1 MQIKTLVR
9 FKYTIVLDKRR
20 KLQSGKYPIKVNIH
34 SYADNK
40 NHYVSIPSLFTKNGK
55 LEFSCENQKEFD
67 SVWTNRHKKDSFG
80 NVIGET
86 TVYGEKLELRNALK
100 IQNDRLIALMEDT
113 SLLTLAEVKD
123 WIKNWDAKEYEI
135 DKTFTNLWFAFAEYI
150 TKLNEEERYKYAT
163 SMGSTIKKLTEFVG
177 IESNLQKLRIYRDV
191 ADLSITDIDV
201 DFMNAF
207 EAFMFKQGRSKAT
220 VGVYARNIRTIW
232 NDLYESHSKYPFGK
246 GGYVI
251 PEGARKNQG
260 LSKADIKK
268 IVDFS
273 SDNEYLQT
281 ARDYFLFCFYNG
293 GMNIKDVL
301 HLKKGQKEFKRLKS
315 IRTAKKEVIIPLVFN
330 KITNDII
337 DRRTGKGSYLFDV
350 IKDGDDAKTRQ
361 NKVDALN
368 RALRPQLHKL
378 SDLLELEYK
387 ITPNWSRHSSTTI
400 LFEEGISLKA
410 ISEGLGHTTLNQTE
424 GYINTMIDKERPKI
438 EKALSFDEDDMPMF
452 LI

>member
-1 MQIKTLVR
+1 MR
-9 FKYTIVLDKRR
+9 FKYKFSFDKRR

-40 NHYVSIPSLFTKNGK
+40 NHYVSIPSLFTASGK
-55 LEFSCENQKEFD
+55 IEFSCENQKEFD
-67 SVWTNRHKKDSFG
+67 SVWTNRHRKDNFG
-80 NVIGET
+80 NIIGET
-86 TVYGEKLELRNALK
+86 TVYGDKLELRNALK
-100 IQNDRLIALMEDT
+100 IQDDRISIILEDS
-113 SLLTLAEVKD
+113 SLKTFAEVKD
-123 WIKNWDAKEYEI
+123 WIKNWDVKE
-135 DKTFTNLWFAFAEYI
+135 DNFKTIISNLWMAFADYAK
-150 TKLNEEERYKYAT
+150 KLEDDNRYKYAT
-163 SMGSTIKKLTEFVG
+163 SMGSTIKKLTEFVE
-177 IESNLQKLRIYRDV
+177 IESNLEKLRIYKP
-191 ADLSITDIDV
+191 AEELSITDLDI

-207 EAFMFKQGRSKAT
+207 EAFMFKQGRSKST
-220 VGVYARNIRTIW
+220 IGVYARNIRTIW
-232 NDLYESHSKYPFGK
+232 NKVSKGHSKYPFGK

-260 LSKADIKK
+260 LSKADVKK

-301 HLKKGQKEFKRLKS
+301 HLKKGKKEFKRLKS

-330 KITNDII
+330 KVTNDII
-337 DRRTGKGSYLFDV
+337 DRRTGKGSYIFEV

-361 NKVDALN
+361 DKVDALN
-368 RALRPQLHKL
+368 KYLREQLHKL

-387 ITPNWSRHSSTTI
+387 ITANWSRHSNTTI
-400 LFEEGISLKA
+400 LFEEGINLKA
-410 ISEGLGHTTLNQTE
+410 ISEGLGHTSLKTTE

-438 EKALSFDEDDMPMF
+438 DKALSFDDDDSEQ
-452 LI
+452 

>member
-1 MQIKTLVR
+1 MR

-40 NHYVSIPSLFTKNGK
+40 NHYVSIQPLFTASGK
-55 LEFSCENQKEFD
+55 IEISCENQKEFD

-80 NVIGET
+80 NEIGET
-86 TVYGEKLELRNALK
+86 TVYGNKLELRNALK
-100 IQNDRLIALMEDT
+100 IQNDRLTVLMEDN
-113 SLLTLAEVKD
+113 SLKSLAEVKD
-123 WIKNWDAKEYEI
+123 WIKNWDAKEDEVETI
-135 DKTFTNLWFAFAEYI
+135 ISNLWVAFDDYI
-150 TKLNEEERYKYAT
+150 KKLNEDHRYKYAT
-163 SMGSTIKKLTEFVG
+163 SMGSTIKKLTEFVE

-191 ADLSITDIDV
+191 IDLSITDIDV

-207 EAFMFKQGRSKAT
+207 EAFMFKQGRSKST
-220 VGVYARNIRTIW
+220 IGVYARNIRTIW
-232 NDLYESHSKYPFGK
+232 NKVYESHPKYPFGK

-260 LSKADIKK
+260 LSKADVKK

-337 DRRTGKGSYLFDV
+337 NRRTGKGSYLFDV
-350 IKDGDDAKTRQ
+350 IKDGDDSKTMQ
-361 NKVDALN
+361 KKVDALN
-368 RALRPQLHKL
+368 KYLRPQLHKL

-387 ITPNWSRHSSTTI
+387 ITANWSRHSNTTI
-400 LFEEGISLKA
+400 LFEEGINLKA
-410 ISEGLGHTTLNQTE
+410 ISEGLGHTSLKTTE

-438 EKALSFDEDDMPMF
+438 EKALSFDEDDSEK
-452 LI
+452 

>member
-1 MQIKTLVR
+1 VR
-9 FKYTIVLDKRR
+9 FKYKFSFDKRR

-40 NHYVSIPSLFTKNGK
+40 NHYVSIPSLFTASGK
-55 LEFSCENQKEFD
+55 IEFSCENQKEFD
-67 SVWTNRHKKDSFG
+67 SVWTNRHRKDNFG
-80 NVIGET
+80 NIIGET
-86 TVYGEKLELRNALK
+86 TVYGDKLELRNALK
-100 IQNDRLIALMEDT
+100 IQDDRISIILEDS
-113 SLLTLAEVKD
+113 SLKTFAEVKD
-123 WIKNWDAKEYEI
+123 WIKNWDVKE
-135 DKTFTNLWFAFAEYI
+135 DNFKTIISNLWMAFADYAK
-150 TKLNEEERYKYAT
+150 KLEDDNRYKYAT
-163 SMGSTIKKLTEFVG
+163 SMGSTIKKLTEFVE
-177 IESNLQKLRIYRDV
+177 IESNLEKLRIYKP
-191 ADLSITDIDV
+191 AEELSITDLDI

-207 EAFMFKQGRSKAT
+207 EAFMFKQGRSKST
-220 VGVYARNIRTIW
+220 IGVYARNIRTIW
-232 NDLYESHSKYPFGK
+232 NKVYKGHSKYPFGK

-260 LSKADIKK
+260 LSKADVKK

-330 KITNDII
+330 KVTNDII

-361 NKVDALN
+361 DKVDALN
-368 RALRPQLHKL
+368 KYLREQLHKL

-387 ITPNWSRHSSTTI
+387 ITANWSRHSNTTI
-400 LFEEGISLKA
+400 LFEEGINLKA
-410 ISEGLGHTTLNQTE
+410 ISEGLGHTSLKTTE

-438 EKALSFDEDDMPMF
+438 DKALSFDDDSEQ
-452 LI
+452 

>member
-1 MQIKTLVR
+1 MR

-40 NHYVSIPSLFTKNGK
+40 NHYVSIPPLFTASGII
-55 LEFSCENQKEFD
+55 EISCENQKEFD
-67 SVWTNRHKKDSFG
+67 SVWTNRYKKDSFG
-80 NVIGET
+80 NVIRDRET
-86 TVYGEKLELRNALK
+86 TVYGNKLELRNALK
-100 IQNDRLIALMEDT
+100 IQNDRLTVLMEDN
-113 SLLTLAEVKD
+113 SLKSLAEVKD
-123 WIKNWDAKEYEI
+123 WIKNWDAKEYEVETI
-135 DKTFTNLWFAFAEYI
+135 ISNLWVAFNDYI
-150 TKLNEEERYKYAT
+150 KKLNEDYRYKYAT
-163 SMGSTIKKLTEFVG
+163 SMGSTVKKLNEFVE
-177 IESNLQKLRIYRDV
+177 IESNLQKLRIYGDV

-201 DFMNAF
+201 DFMKAF

-232 NDLYESHSKYPFGK
+232 NNVYESHPKYPFGK

-251 PEGARKNQG
+251 PKGARKNQG

-337 DRRTGKGSYLFDV
+337 DRRTGRGSYLFDV

-368 RALRPQLHKL
+368 RSLRPQLHKL

-424 GYINTMIDKERPKI
+424 GYINTMIDKERPMI
-438 EKALSFDEDDMPMF
+438 EKALSFDDDSEQ
-452 LI
+452 

>member
-1 MQIKTLVR
+1 MQIKTFVR

-34 SYADNK
+34 SYADIK
-40 NHYVSIPSLFTKNGK
+40 KHYVSSPSLFTKNGK

-438 EKALSFDEDDMPMF
+438 EKALSFDEDDSEK
-452 LI
+452 

>member
-1 MQIKTLVR
+1 MQIKTFVR

-438 EKALSFDEDDMPMF
+438 EKALSFDEDDS
-452 LI
+452 

>member
-1 MQIKTLVR
+1 MR

-40 NHYVSIPSLFTKNGK
+40 NHYVSIQPLFTARGK
-55 LEFSCENQKEFD
+55 IEISCENQKEFD

-86 TVYGEKLELRNALK
+86 TVYGNKLELRNALK
-100 IQNDRLIALMEDT
+100 IQNDRLTVLMEDN
-113 SLLTLAEVKD
+113 SLKSLAKVKD
-123 WIKNWDAKEYEI
+123 WIKNWDAKEDEVETI
-135 DKTFTNLWFAFAEYI
+135 ISNLWVAFDDYI
-150 TKLNEEERYKYAT
+150 KKLNEDHRYKYAT
-163 SMGSTIKKLTEFVG
+163 SMGSTIKKLTEFVE

-191 ADLSITDIDV
+191 IDLSITDIDV

-232 NDLYESHSKYPFGK
+232 NDTYESHSKYPFGK

-281 ARDYFLFCFYNG
+281 ARDYFLFCFFNG

-337 DRRTGKGSYLFDV
+337 NRRTGKGSYLFDV
-350 IKDGDDAKTRQ
+350 IKDGDDAKTMQ

-368 RALRPQLHKL
+368 KYLRPQLHKL

-387 ITPNWSRHSSTTI
+387 ITANWSRHSNTTI
-400 LFEEGISLKA
+400 LFEEGINLKA
-410 ISEGLGHTTLNQTE
+410 ISEGLGHTSLKTTE

-438 EKALSFDEDDMPMF
+438 EKALSFDEDDSEK
-452 LI
+452 